1 VKASGLSK
9 SYGTVKALDQASFE
23 IHQGRIVGLIG
34 PNGAGKTTAL
44 KAVLGL
50 TSFEGKLEVL
60 GLDPRRERHRVMQDV
75 CFIADVA
82 VLPKWLRVRKALDLV
97 DRLHPRFER
106 SRAEDFLSRTT
117 VRMDSKIGQ
126 LSKGMVTQL
135 HLALVMA
142 IEARLLVLDEPT
154 LGLDILFR
162 KEFYKTLLNDYF
174 DENRTILVTTHQ
186 VEEIENILT
195 DVIFIDR
202 GRLVLDESMDSIA
215 DRFAE
220 VSVKPD
226 RAEAARQLGPLS
238 EQEMFGR
245 RVFLFENGNAEQL
258 RDLGEMRTP
267 GIADLFVAKIKERS
281 A

>member
-1 VKASGLSK
+1 
-9 SYGTVKALDQASFE
+9 
-23 IHQGRIVGLIG
+23 
-34 PNGAGKTTAL
+34 
-44 KAVLGL
+44 
-50 TSFEGKLEVL
+50 
-60 GLDPRRERHRVMQDV
+60 
-75 CFIADVA
+75 
-82 VLPKWLRVRKALDLV
+82 
-97 DRLHPRFER
+97 
-106 SRAEDFLSRTT
+106 
-117 VRMDSKIGQ
+117 MDSKIGQ

-215 DRFAE
+215 DRFVE